1 MRMANP
7 SGFALLQ
14 KKAPLVGAFFVGAI
28 WHFPVAAAAFCPLP
42 VNPQTV
48 AVRQVV
54 DGDTLRLSDG
64 RSVRMIGINAPEIG
78 RKGRTSE
85 PFAEA
90 ARRRL
95 QALVKASDGMLGLV
109 PGVEGKDKYGRTLA
123 HLYGRDGGNLE
134 AQLLSEGLGYR
145 VAVAPNV
152 RLVGCQQRA
161 EQAAR
166 STNAGLWRQSPVL
179 QADALQR
186 SGFAV
191 VSGTVRG
198 IERNRGG
205 VWLELDNALVL
216 QVPARLQR
224 NFPSGFF
231 QDLKG
236 RQVEARGW
244 VLDRSR
250 KGGLKPGQR
259 RWVLPLTDPSMLE
272 RISSQNM

>member
-14 KKAPLVGAFFVGAI
+14 KKAPLVGAFFMGVI
-28 WHFPVAAAAFCPLP
+28 WHFPALAFCPLP
-42 VNPQTV
+42 QQPQQV
-48 AVRQVV
+48 LVRQVV
-54 DGDTLRLSDG
+54 DGDTLRLVDG
-64 RSVRMIGINAPEIG
+64 RSVRLIGINAPEIG

-85 PFAEA
+85 PYAEA

-95 QALVKASDGMLGLV
+95 QALVNASDGRVGLV
-109 PGVEGKDKYGRTLA
+109 PGVEEKDKYGRTLA
-123 HLYGRDGGNLE
+123 HIYGRSGDNLE
-134 AQLLSEGLGYR
+134 ARLLSEGLGYR

-152 RLVGCQQRA
+152 SLSGCQQVA
-161 EQAAR
+161 EHAAR
-166 STNAGLWRQSPVL
+166 KGGIGVWRRSPVVPAGNVR
-179 QADALQR
+179 Q

-191 VSGTVRG
+191 VGGRIKG

-205 VWLELDNALVL
+205 VWLTLDDTVVL

-224 NFPSGFF
+224 NFPASFF
-231 QDLKG
+231 DNLKG

-272 RISSQNM
+272 RFSG

>member
-7 SGFALLQ
+7 SGFALLL

-28 WHFPVAAAAFCPLP
+28 WQIPALAFCPLP
-42 VNPQTV
+42 EKLQPV

-54 DGDTLRLSDG
+54 DGDTLRLTDG

-78 RKGRTSE
+78 RKGRVSE
-85 PFAEA
+85 PYAEA

-95 QALVKASDGMLGLV
+95 QALVKASDGRVGLV
-109 PGVEGKDKYGRTLA
+109 PGVEGKDRYGRTLA
-123 HLYGRDGGNLE
+123 NIYGRNGDNLE
-134 AQLLSEGLGYR
+134 AQLLSEGLGFR
-145 VAVAPNV
+145 VAFVPNV
-152 RLVGCQQRA
+152 RLSGCQQAA
-161 EQAAR
+161 EKVAR
-166 STNAGLWRQSPVL
+166 DARTGLWRNSPVVK
-179 QADALQR
+179 AANVNR

-191 VSGTVRG
+191 ISGAVRG
-198 IERNRGG
+198 IQRNRGG
-205 VWLELDNALVL
+205 TWLELDDSVVL
-216 QVPARLQR
+216 QIPARLQR
-224 NFPSGFF
+224 IFPDSFF
-231 QDLKG
+231 ANLKG

-272 RISSQNM
+272 RTAG

>member
-14 KKAPLVGAFFVGAI
+14 KKAPLVGAFFMGVI
-28 WHFPVAAAAFCPLP
+28 WHFPALAFCPLP
-42 VNPQTV
+42 EQPQQV
-48 AVRQVV
+48 QVRQVV
-54 DGDTLRLSDG
+54 DGDTLRLVDG
-64 RSVRMIGINAPEIG
+64 RSVRLIGINTPEVG
-78 RKGRTSE
+78 RKGRSSE
-85 PFAEA
+85 PYAEA
-90 ARRRL
+90 AMRRL
-95 QALVKASDGMLGLV
+95 QALVNASDGRVGLV

-123 HLYGRDGGNLE
+123 HIYGLNGDNIE
-134 AQLLSEGLGYR
+134 ARLLSEGLGYR

-152 RLVGCQQRA
+152 SLSGCLQVA

-166 STNAGLWRQSPVL
+166 KGGVGVWRRSPVVPAGNVR
-179 QADALQR
+179 Q

-191 VSGTVRG
+191 VGGRIKG

-205 VWLELDNALVL
+205 VWLTLDDTVVL

-224 NFPSGFF
+224 NFPASFF
-231 QDLKG
+231 DNLKG

-259 RWVLPLTDPSMLE
+259 RWVLPLTDPSMLQ
-272 RISSQNM
+272 RFSG

>member
-7 SGFALLQ
+7 SGFALLL

-28 WHFPVAAAAFCPLP
+28 WHHPAHAFCPLP
-42 VNPQTV
+42 DKPQQV
-48 AVRQVV
+48 MVRQVV
-54 DGDTLRLSDG
+54 DGDTLRLVDG
-64 RSVRMIGINAPEIG
+64 RSVRLIGINAPEIG

-85 PFAEA
+85 PYAEA

-95 QALVKASDGMLGLV
+95 QALVNGNDGRVGLV
-109 PGVEGKDKYGRTLA
+109 PGVEAKDKYGRALA
-123 HLYGRDGGNLE
+123 HIYGRNGDNLE

-152 RLVGCQQRA
+152 PLSGCQQLA

-166 STNAGLWRQSPVL
+166 QAGVGVWRRSPVIPAGDVR
-179 QADALQR
+179 Q

-191 VSGTVRG
+191 VSGRIEGV
-198 IERNRGG
+198 ERNRGG
-205 VWLELDNALVL
+205 VWLNLGGAMVL

-224 NFPSGFF
+224 NFPASFF
-231 QDLKG
+231 DNLKG
-236 RQVEARGW
+236 REVEARGW

-259 RWVLPLTDPSMLE
+259 RWVLPLTDPSMLQ
-272 RISSQNM
+272 RISG

>member
-1 MRMANP
+1 MRMANL
-7 SGFALLQ
+7 SRFALLQ

-28 WHFPVAAAAFCPLP
+28 WHFPALAFCPLP
-42 VNPQTV
+42 KQAQQVE
-48 AVRQVV
+48 VRTVV

-64 RSVRMIGINAPEIG
+64 RSVRLIGINAPEVG

-85 PFAEA
+85 PYAEA
-90 ARRRL
+90 AKRRL
-95 QALVKASDGMLGLV
+95 QALVKASDGRVGLV
-109 PGVEGKDKYGRTLA
+109 PGAEPKDKYGRTLA
-123 HLYGRDGGNLE
+123 HIYGRTGDNFE

-145 VAVAPNV
+145 VAIAPNV
-152 RLVGCQQRA
+152 SLSGCQQQA
-161 EQAAR
+161 EHTAR
-166 STNAGLWRQSPVL
+166 KSAVGLWRQSPVL
-179 QADALQR
+179 RAGDIRQ

-191 VSGTVRG
+191 ISGKITS

-205 VWLELDNALVL
+205 TWLELDEYVVL

-224 NFPSGFF
+224 SFPASFF
-231 QDLKG
+231 ANLKG

-259 RWVLPLTDPSMLE
+259 RWLLPLTDPSMVE
-272 RISSQNM
+272 PK

>member
-7 SGFALLQ
+7 SGFALLL
-14 KKAPLVGAFFVGAI
+14 KKAPLVGAFFVGVI
-28 WHFPVAAAAFCPLP
+28 WHFPALAFCPP
-42 VNPQTV
+42 PDKPTWVV
-48 AVRQVV
+48 VRQVV
-54 DGDTLRLSDG
+54 DGDTLRLADG
-64 RSVRMIGINAPEIG
+64 RSVRLIGINAPEIG

-85 PFAEA
+85 AYAEA
-90 ARRRL
+90 AKRRL
-95 QALVKASDGMLGLV
+95 QALVQASDGRVGLV
-109 PGVEGKDKYGRTLA
+109 PGVEPKDKYGRTLA
-123 HLYGRDGGNLE
+123 HIYGRNGNNLE
-134 AQLLSEGLGYR
+134 AQLLGEGLGYH

-152 RLVGCQQRA
+152 RLSGCQQRA

-166 STNAGLWRQSPVL
+166 KTGKGLWRRSPVVPASAVR
-179 QADALQR
+179 Q

-191 VSGTVRG
+191 IGGRINS

-205 VWLELDNALVL
+205 VWLTMDDAVVL

-224 NFPSGFF
+224 NFPASFF
-231 QDLKG
+231 DNLKG

-250 KGGLKPGQR
+250 RGGLKPGQR

-272 RISSQNM
+272 RISG

>member
-7 SGFALLQ
+7 SGFALLL
-14 KKAPLVGAFFVGAI
+14 KKAPLVGAFFVAAI
-28 WHFPVAAAAFCPLP
+28 WHSSAHAFCPLP
-42 VNPQTV
+42 GKPQLV

-54 DGDTLRLSDG
+54 DGDTLRLADG
-64 RSVRMIGINAPEIG
+64 RSVRLIGINAPEIG
-78 RKGRTSE
+78 RKGRSSE
-85 PFAEA
+85 PYAEA
-90 ARRRL
+90 AKRRL
-95 QALVKASDGMLGLV
+95 QALVQESDGRVGLV
-109 PGVEGKDKYGRTLA
+109 PGVESKDKYGRTLA
-123 HLYGRDGGNLE
+123 HVYGRNGNNLE

-152 RLVGCQQRA
+152 RLNGCQQLA

-166 STNAGLWRQSPVL
+166 KAGSNLWRRSPVVPASAVR
-179 QADALQR
+179 Q
-186 SGFAV
+186 SGFALV
-191 VSGTVRG
+191 GGRIKG

-205 VWLELDNALVL
+205 VWLTLDDAVVL

-224 NFPSGFF
+224 NFPASFF
-231 QDLKG
+231 DNLKG

-250 KGGLKPGQR
+250 RGDLKPGQR

-272 RISSQNM
+272 RISG

>member
-1 MRMANP
+1 MANP

-28 WHFPVAAAAFCPLP
+28 WHFPALAFCPLP
-42 VNPQTV
+42 DRPQQV

-85 PFAEA
+85 PYAEA
-90 ARRRL
+90 ARQRL
-95 QALVKASDGMLGLV
+95 QALVKASDGRVGLV
-109 PGVEGKDKYGRTLA
+109 PGVEARDKYGRTLA
-123 HLYGRDGGNLE
+123 HIYGRDGNNLE
-134 AQLLSEGLGYR
+134 AALLSEGLGYR

-152 RLVGCQQRA
+152 ALSLCQQQA

-166 STNAGLWRQSPVL
+166 AARAGLWRQSPVL
-179 QADALQR
+179 REGQVRQ

-191 VSGTVRG
+191 ITGQVKS

-205 VWLELDNALVL
+205 VWLELGDTVVL

-231 QDLKG
+231 DNLKG
-236 RQVEARGW
+236 RQIEARGW

-250 KGGLKPGQR
+250 KGGLKAGQR

-272 RISSQNM
+272 RISGK

>member
-14 KKAPLVGAFFVGAI
+14 KKAPLVGAFFMGVI
-28 WHFPVAAAAFCPLP
+28 WHFPALAFCPLP
-42 VNPQTV
+42 EQPQQV
-48 AVRQVV
+48 QVRQVV
-54 DGDTLRLSDG
+54 DGDTLRLVDG
-64 RSVRMIGINAPEIG
+64 RSVRLIGINTPEVG
-78 RKGRTSE
+78 RKGRSSE
-85 PFAEA
+85 PYAEA

-95 QALVKASDGMLGLV
+95 QALVNASDRRVGLV

-123 HLYGRDGGNLE
+123 HIYGLNGDNMAAR
-134 AQLLSEGLGYR
+134 LLSEGLGYR

-152 RLVGCQQRA
+152 RLSGCQQLA
-161 EQAAR
+161 AQAAR
-166 STNAGLWRQSPVL
+166 KAGVGLWRSSPVL
-179 QADALQR
+179 RARDVRQ

-191 VSGTVRG
+191 IGGRIEAV
-198 IERNRGG
+198 ERNRGG
-205 VWLELDNALVL
+205 VWLTLDSSVVL

-224 NFPSGFF
+224 NFPASFF
-231 QDLKG
+231 DNLKG

-259 RWVLPLTDPSMLE
+259 RWVLQLTDPSMLE
-272 RISSQNM
+272 RFSG

>member
-7 SGFALLQ
+7 SGFALSL

-28 WHFPVAAAAFCPLP
+28 WYLPAQAFCPLP
-42 VNPQTV
+42 GKPQPV

-54 DGDTLRLSDG
+54 DGDTLRLADG
-64 RSVRMIGINAPEIG
+64 RSVRLIGINTPEIG

-85 PFAEA
+85 PYADA

-95 QALVKASDGMLGLV
+95 QALVKASDGRVGLV
-109 PGVEGKDKYGRTLA
+109 PGIESKDKYGRTLA
-123 HLYGRDGGNLE
+123 HIYDRNGNNLE
-134 AQLLSEGLGYR
+134 AKLLSEGLGYR

-152 RLVGCQQRA
+152 RLNGCQQLA

-166 STNAGLWRQSPVL
+166 RAGVGLWRYSPVVPARDVR
-179 QADALQR
+179 Q
-186 SGFAV
+186 SGFAI
-191 VSGTVRG
+191 VSGRIEG

-205 VWLELDNALVL
+205 VWLNLGSAMVL

-224 NFPSGFF
+224 NFPASFF
-231 QDLKG
+231 DNLKG

-244 VLDRSR
+244 VQERSR
-250 KGGLKPGQR
+250 KGGLKPGQH

-272 RISSQNM
+272 RISG

>member
-7 SGFALLQ
+7 SGFALLL

-28 WHFPVAAAAFCPLP
+28 WQLPALAFCPLP
-42 VNPQTV
+42 EQPQRV

-54 DGDTLRLSDG
+54 DGDTLRLNDG
-64 RSVRMIGINAPEIG
+64 RSVRLIGINAPEIG

-85 PFAEA
+85 PYAEA
-90 ARRRL
+90 AKRRL
-95 QALVKASDGMLGLV
+95 QALVKASDGQVGLV
-109 PGVEGKDKYGRTLA
+109 PGVEAKDKYGRTLA
-123 HLYGRDGGNLE
+123 HIYGKRGDNFE
-134 AQLLSEGLGYR
+134 AVLLSEGLGYR

-152 RLVGCQQRA
+152 SLAGCQQDA

-166 STNAGLWRQSPVL
+166 AVRAGLWRQSPV
-179 QADALQR
+179 QR
-186 SGFAV
+186 DRDIQQSGFAV
-191 VSGTVRG
+191 IGGKIQG
-198 IERNRGG
+198 IQRNRGG
-205 VWLELDNALVL
+205 VWLELDDALVL

-224 NFPSGFF
+224 NFPASFF
-231 QDLKG
+231 DNLKG

-250 KGGLKPGQR
+250 KGGLQPGQR

-272 RISSQNM
+272 RTSD

>member
-14 KKAPLVGAFFVGAI
+14 KKAPLVGAFFVAAI
-28 WHFPVAAAAFCPLP
+28 WHLPALAFCPLP
-42 VNPQTV
+42 ANPQPV
-48 AVRQVV
+48 VVRQVV
-54 DGDTLRLSDG
+54 DGDTLRLTDG

-85 PFAEA
+85 PYAEA
-90 ARRRL
+90 AKRRL
-95 QALVKASDGMLGLV
+95 QALVKASDGRVGLV
-109 PGVEGKDKYGRTLA
+109 PGAEAKDKYGRTLA
-123 HLYGRDGGNLE
+123 HIYGRNGNNLE

-152 RLVGCQQRA
+152 RLVGCQQLA
-161 EQAAR
+161 EQVAR
-166 STNAGLWRQSPVL
+166 KAGIGLWRSSPVVRARDVR
-179 QADALQR
+179 Q

-191 VSGTVRG
+191 IGGRIQGV
-198 IERNRGG
+198 ERNRGG
-205 VWLELDNALVL
+205 VWLTLDSTVVL

-224 NFPSGFF
+224 NFPPSFF
-231 QDLKG
+231 DNLKG

-250 KGGLKPGQR
+250 KGGLQPGQR

-272 RISSQNM
+272 RISG